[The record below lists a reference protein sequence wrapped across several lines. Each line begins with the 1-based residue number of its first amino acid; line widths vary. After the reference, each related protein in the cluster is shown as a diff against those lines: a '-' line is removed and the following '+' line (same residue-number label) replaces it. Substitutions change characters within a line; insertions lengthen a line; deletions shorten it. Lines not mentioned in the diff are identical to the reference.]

1 MRHKEALALRHRAMV
16 LATTVIALLVGTAVH
31 LAVAPQAGAS
41 HDSPTATPITPTPNF
56 GPQQRGT
63 ASSPKTVTLRNT
75 GDQPLQITR
84 VVLAGPAP
92 DQFTID
98 DSCSG
103 KALPGDG
110 SCSVVVR
117 FQPTRNG
124 PQNAVLRFET
134 NDPRGPADV
143 ALSGTGTGPIAT
155 VAPGAMTF
163 SAVVGTTAAAQQA
176 RLANT
181 GNAPLNVTAALV
193 GPSFAVARDGC
204 TNRTLAPGESCT
216 VDVTFTPV
224 LVGSVSAT
232 LQFSGSDPTNPNQAV
247 ALTGTGAAPGVLSA
261 ASPGATAPP
270 PPLGGTVTDRDGDG
284 VPDTAETC
292 PRVAGDLKNGC
303 PSELNADV
311 VGRWRVNNL
320 LSQLLSLRVRAPVG
334 SRIELRCGG
343 RPRLC
348 PFRVRI
354 IARTT
359 RRTTGLTRYFPGRRI
374 LAPHVI
380 ITIRVT
386 KPQRIGVYER
396 LQTRTGRRLPKVTQ
410 RCIGS
415 RSGAVRQCPA

>member
-1 MRHKEALALRHRAMV
+1 MANRARMLAA
-16 LATTVIALLVGTAVH
+16 TVIALLVGTTVH
-31 LAVAPQAGAS
+31 LVLAPQAGAS
-41 HDSPTATPITPTPNF
+41 HDPPTATPITPTPNF

-75 GDQPLQITR
+75 GNQPLQITR
-84 VVLAGPAP
+84 VILTGPAP
-92 DQFTID
+92 DQFTIE

-103 KALPGDG
+103 KELPEDG
-110 SCSVVVR
+110 SCNVGVR

-143 ALSGTGTGPIAT
+143 AVSGTGTGPIAT
-155 VAPGAMTF
+155 VTPGAMTF
-163 SAVVGTTAAAQQA
+163 SAVVGTTATPQEA

-181 GNAPLNVTAALV
+181 GNAPLNVTGALV
-193 GPSFAVARDGC
+193 GPSFTIARDDC

-224 LVGSVSAT
+224 VVGSASAT

-247 ALTGTGAAPGVLSA
+247 ALTGNGAAPGLPSA
-261 ASPGATAPP
+261 ASPAATAPP
-270 PPLGGTVTDRDGDG
+270 PPVRGVFTDRDDDG
-284 VPDTAETC
+284 VPDSAERC

-320 LSQLLSLRVRAPVG
+320 LSQLLSLTVRAPVG

-343 RPRLC
+343 RPALC

-359 RRTTGLTRYFPGRRI
+359 RRTTGLTRYFAGRRI
-374 LAPHVI
+374 LGPHVI
-380 ITIRVT
+380 ITVRVT
-386 KPQRIGVYER
+386 RPQRIGVYER

-415 RSGAVRQCPA
+415 RTGAVRQCPA